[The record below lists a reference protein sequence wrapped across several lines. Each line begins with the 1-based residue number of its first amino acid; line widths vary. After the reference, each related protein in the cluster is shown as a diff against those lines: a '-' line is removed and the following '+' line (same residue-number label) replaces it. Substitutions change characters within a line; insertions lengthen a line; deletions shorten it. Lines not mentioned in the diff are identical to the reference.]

1 MLVQG
6 GENLARAHVVVH
18 LLLVGLEL
26 AKDDLVLVYSILVDP
41 WQLICAILSL
51 LLHNGSTTAI
61 TTVAVFLHHFLNLV
75 QKLAF
80 VWTQ

>member
-26 AKDDLVLVYSILVDP
+26 AKDDLVLVYAILVDP
-41 WQLICAILSL
+41 WQLI
-51 LLHNGSTTAI
+51 
-61 TTVAVFLHHFLNLV
+61 
-75 QKLAF
+75 
-80 VWTQ
+80 